1 MKHFVTAMV
10 AFGIMLA
17 AVPAAR
23 AAATA
28 PAPATPAT
36 PAAPAAPATAA
47 TTCPPNPTPGST
59 VSGNLIVPSGAQ
71 CVLSGVT
78 VSGNVVVGRMLRSV
92 SIQAL

>member
-1 MKHFVTAMV
+1 MKHFSAATV

-17 AVPAAR
+17 A
-23 AAATA
+23 
-28 PAPATPAT
+28 APATPAT